1 MIRLLVIS
9 IFIIIFIWIFNNY
22 SSKNKTPLSYQLN
35 SILKVIF
42 FVLVIIGIILIL
54 PRFGFNP
61 LALIQKFLPLIGML

>member
-9 IFIIIFIWIFNNY
+9 IFITLFIWIFNNY